1 MEVIFKSPWFY
12 FVLVILVVIIR
23 DVFIQKKHTITHNF
37 PIIGHFRYW
46 IEQIGPE
53 IRQYLIANN
62 REELPFNRGE
72 RSWIYASSKSQNNL
86 TGFGSD
92 LDFNTPGHLFL
103 KNSINQF
110 RAGKDHF
117 TNQNPGIIPAAKIIG
132 LAHHRRRP
140 YRPNSIVNISGMSYG
155 SLSAKAVE
163 SLNKGAAMAGC
174 FHNTGEG
181 SISPY
186 HTFGADI
193 VMNIGTSY
201 FGVRDEEGNFS
212 MDKLLEKVHKFP
224 QLRAIEVKLSQGA
237 KPGKGGM
244 LPASKINQEIAE
256 IRGIPMGKDC
266 YSPAYHTAFTNLE
279 EMIDF
284 IENLAEKTGLPV
296 GIKAAVGK
304 LKEWEELAE
313 LMKRTGKGP
322 DFITIDGGEG
332 GTGAAPHS
340 FSDHVSLPLQVA
352 FPAVYKIFQK
362 AELTNDIFFIASG
375 KLGFPEKTIMA
386 MAMGA
391 DAVNI
396 AREAMLS
403 IGCIQAQKCHT
414 NSCPTGIATN
424 SKWLQAGINIPLKS
438 ERFYRYHF
446 VLLKEINE
454 ITQAMGYEHPSL
466 VKMEDIDI
474 SVGIN
479 NKTESLASVYG
490 YEKST
495 LNFEGYESIKNCEY
509 RGSNAGRI
517 KF

>member
-1 MEVIFKSPWFY
+1 MESILYSPWFIIA
-12 FVLVILVVIIR
+12 LVIIIVLIR
-23 DVFIQKKHTITHNF
+23 DIFIQKKHTVTHNF
-37 PIIGHFRYW
+37 PLIGHFRYW
-46 IEQIGPE
+46 LEQIGPE

-72 RSWIYASSKSQNNL
+72 RSWIYASSKSENNL

-110 RAGKDHF
+110 RPGKDHF
-117 TNQNPGIIPAAKIIG
+117 TKKHPGNIPAAKVIG
-132 LAHHRRRP
+132 LYHNRKRP

-155 SLSAKAVE
+155 SLSAKAIE
-163 SLNKGAAMAGC
+163 SLNKGALLAGC
-174 FHNTGEG
+174 YHNTGEG

-186 HTFGADI
+186 HEFGADI
-193 VMNIGTSY
+193 IMNIGTSY
-201 FGVRDEEGNFS
+201 FGVRDEDGNFS
-212 MDKLLEKVHKFP
+212 MEKLVEKVNKYP
-224 QLRAIEVKLSQGA
+224 QLRAIELKLSQGA

-244 LPASKINQEIAE
+244 LPSCKINKEIAE

-266 YSPAYHTAFTNLE
+266 YSPAYHTAFSTME
-279 EMIDF
+279 EMIDL
-284 IENLAEKTGLPV
+284 IEEIAEKTGLPV
-296 GIKAAVGK
+296 GIKSAVGK
-304 LKEWEELAE
+304 LNEWDDLAK
-313 LMKRTGKGP
+313 LMKKTGKGP

-340 FSDHVSLPLQVA
+340 FTDHVSLPLQVA
-352 FPAVYKIFQK
+352 FPKVYQIFQK
-362 AELTNDIFFIASG
+362 HELSKDIFFIASG

-391 DAVNI
+391 DSINI

-414 NSCPTGIATN
+414 NACPAGIATN
-424 SKWLQAGINIPLKS
+424 SKWLQSGINIPLKS

-466 VKMEDIDI
+466 IKMEDIDI

-479 NKTESLASVYG
+479 NKTESLKDVYG
-490 YEKST
+490 YEKS
-495 LNFEGYESIKNCEY
+495 NIEFDGYDYIKKCSH

-517 KF
+517 EF

>member
-1 MEVIFKSPWFY
+1 MDSLLSNFWFY
-12 FVLVILVVIIR
+12 IIIIILLVIIR
-23 DVFIQKKHTITHNF
+23 DIFFQKTHTITHNF
-37 PIIGHFRYW
+37 PLIGHFRYW

-72 RSWIYASSKSQNNL
+72 RSWIYASSKSENNL

-103 KNSINQF
+103 KNAINQF
-110 RAGKDHF
+110 RPSPDHF
-117 TNQNPGIIPAAKIIG
+117 TIKHPGNIPCSKVMG
-132 LAHHRRRP
+132 LSHQRKKP

-163 SLNKGAAMAGC
+163 SLNKGAYLAGC

-181 SISPY
+181 SITPY

-201 FGVRDEEGNFS
+201 FGVRDENGNFS
-212 MDKLLEKVHKFP
+212 MEKLLEKVEKYP
-224 QLRAIEVKLSQGA
+224 QLRAIEIKLSQGA

-244 LPASKINQEIAE
+244 LPASKINKEIAE

-266 YSPAYHTAFTNLE
+266 YSPAYHTAFSNLP

-284 IENLAEKTGLPV
+284 IEEIAEQSGLPV
-296 GIKAAVGK
+296 GIKAAIGK
-304 LKEWEELAE
+304 LSEWEELAI
-313 LMKRTGKGP
+313 LMKKSKKGP

-340 FSDHVSLPLQVA
+340 FTDHVSLPLQVG
-352 FPAVYKIFQK
+352 FPEVYKIFQK
-362 AELTNDIFFIASG
+362 HQLSEDIFFIASG
-375 KLGFPEKTIMA
+375 KLGFPEKTILA

-391 DAVNI
+391 DAINI

-414 NSCPTGIATN
+414 NACPAGIATN

-438 ERFYRYHF
+438 ERFYRYHY

-466 VKMEDIDI
+466 IKMEDIDI

-479 NKTESLASVYG
+479 NKTESLNSVYG
-490 YEKST
+490 YEKTSIP
-495 LNFEGYESIKNCEY
+495 FKGYEYIKKCSY
-509 RGSNAGRI
+509 RGANADRI
-517 KF
+517 DF